1 MSKVLREP
9 QLALRNFFVRPPDL
23 GPDAELPW
31 MPFRLEGREVEFRP
45 APGVGE
51 HTAEVLAQ
59 ADMPRETLPSI
70 DLRAVRVLE
79 FGVAWAGPLAAR
91 FLGDLGADVVKIEH
105 PASRGMAPDRA
116 YAKGWTWG
124 ELPHPRVRYG
134 VFPDGDPGERWWN
147 RMGMF
152 NKMNRSKRGIALDA
166 KTDEGA
172 DILRRLIAASDVV
185 LNNYSPRG
193 ARSLGLDPTSVRTGN
208 PLGITVCMSGYGSA
222 GPLAAN
228 LSYGPVLQAHG
239 GFDEATGYVDGPPT
253 RVGVA
258 YPDAVGG
265 VHGAFAILS
274 ALWERALTH
283 EPVHVDLSQLE
294 TLLAIAGEMLLTT
307 SITGDD
313 PVRHGN
319 RAEGVAPQN
328 VYPCSGD
335 DRWVAI
341 TVDSDDAWR
350 ALVDVVGGEDL
361 LRRRAA
367 ALHERIA
374 DQAQLDDAI
383 SSWTRA
389 RSPVEISKL
398 LQEHG
403 VIAVPVMTNRDLV
416 ENEHLV
422 ERGFVAVWD
431 QPDVGRRGFPGAPL
445 HFSRTPM
452 RLTPCP
458 ALGQHNAAVLGEFL
472 GLTPQDITGL
482 LDRGVTADR
491 PPA

>member
-1 MSKVLREP
+1 
-9 QLALRNFFVRPPDL
+9 
-23 GPDAELPW
+23 
-31 MPFRLEGREVEFRP
+31 
-45 APGVGE
+45 
-51 HTAEVLAQ
+51 
-59 ADMPRETLPSI
+59 
-70 DLRAVRVLE
+70 
-79 FGVAWAGPLAAR
+79 
-91 FLGDLGADVVKIEH
+91 
-105 PASRGMAPDRA
+105 
-116 YAKGWTWG
+116 
-124 ELPHPRVRYG
+124 
-134 VFPDGDPGERWWN
+134 
-147 RMGMF
+147 
-152 NKMNRSKRGIALDA
+152 
-166 KTDEGA
+166 
-172 DILRRLIAASDVV
+172 
-185 LNNYSPRG
+185 
-193 ARSLGLDPTSVRTGN
+193 
-208 PLGITVCMSGYGSA
+208 
-222 GPLAAN
+222 
-228 LSYGPVLQAHG
+228 
-239 GFDEATGYVDGPPT
+239 
-253 RVGVA
+253 
-258 YPDAVGG
+258 
-265 VHGAFAILS
+265 
-274 ALWERALTH
+274 
-283 EPVHVDLSQLE
+283 
-294 TLLAIAGEMLLTT
+294 MLLTT